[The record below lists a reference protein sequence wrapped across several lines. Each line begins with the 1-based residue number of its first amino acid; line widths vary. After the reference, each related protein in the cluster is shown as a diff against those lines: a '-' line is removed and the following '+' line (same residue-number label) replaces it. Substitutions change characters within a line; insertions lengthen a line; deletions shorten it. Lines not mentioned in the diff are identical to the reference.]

1 MRVLVHGAGGHM
13 GRIVCDLAQ
22 NGSCGATLAARV
34 SPELETNAAEHVF
47 SSLEACGV
55 PADVIVDFSAA
66 SAIGP
71 LCDYAVRTNTPLV
84 VATTGH
90 NEAGRTAI
98 EHAARQIPVFFAAN
112 MSVGV
117 ALLIRL
123 AQQAAKMF
131 PSAQIEIV
139 ETHHCRKLD
148 APSGT
153 ALAIAHGL
161 QEVRPEL
168 TLHCG
173 RSGMHKREENEI
185 GIQSIRYGNVV
196 GEHEVIVSAG
206 SQTIRLKHEAHDRAL
221 FAEGA
226 LAAAQ
231 YLITQNAGLYQMND
245 LLRSQ
250 EE

>member
-55 PADVIVDFSAA
+55 QADVIVDFSAA

-90 NEAGRTAI
+90 DEAGRTAI

-123 AQQAAKMF
+123 AQQTAKMF
-131 PSAQIEIV
+131 PSAQI
-139 ETHHCRKLD
+139 
-148 APSGT
+148 
-153 ALAIAHGL
+153 
-161 QEVRPEL
+161 
-168 TLHCG
+168 
-173 RSGMHKREENEI
+173 
-185 GIQSIRYGNVV
+185 
-196 GEHEVIVSAG
+196 
-206 SQTIRLKHEAHDRAL
+206 
-221 FAEGA
+221 
-226 LAAAQ
+226 
-231 YLITQNAGLYQMND
+231 
-245 LLRSQ
+245 
-250 EE
+250 